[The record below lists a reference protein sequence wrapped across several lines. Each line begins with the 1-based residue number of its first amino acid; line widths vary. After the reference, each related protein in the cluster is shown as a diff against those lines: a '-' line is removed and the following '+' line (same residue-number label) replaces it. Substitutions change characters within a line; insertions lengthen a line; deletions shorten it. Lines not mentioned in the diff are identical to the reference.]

1 MKRTFLATFLSIIF
15 AMVAVACHSSDEKE
29 IGYTELPVQAQ
40 QFVKQYFPSATY
52 TYVEKDNGKWEYEA
66 TLSDGTKID
75 FNNKGE
81 WKSVDCKFSALPS
94 GIIPDVIAADIAQR
108 YPSQQPYKIE
118 KEIGGYEIDI
128 PGYDL
133 YYSSAGKFI
142 RAEIDR

>member
-1 MKRTFLATFLSIIF
+1 MR
-15 AMVAVACHSSDEKE
+15 D
-29 IGYTELPVQAQ
+29 
-40 QFVKQYFPSATY
+40 
-52 TYVEKDNGKWEYEA
+52 KDGGTTEYEA
-66 TLSDGTKID
+66 WLSDGAELEFD
-75 FNNKGE
+75 EQGE

-94 GIIPDVIAADIAQR
+94 GIIPDVIAADIAKR

-118 KEIGGYEIDI
+118 KEMGGYEIDI